1 MLDELIK
8 TVNSEYL
15 IEDNLGQIIES
26 FVSFYGE
33 ERREEIEQKIKNTPI
48 ITYIP
53 IDCLSSRIIQ
63 IKDLKTK
70 ELREKIKGQVEVDE
84 KLLTNLFGII
94 NLDNNSIMNYYAFVE
109 EVKEKK
115 DSTLSPDFTIKSL
128 SKNIT
133 AENILSGNKDEIMI
147 LLDNN
152 RALIESMIRDYN
164 QTRELI
170 KEKEELIATL
180 KKESTKLQN
189 KYLVELAEQYK
200 DFLGDEY
207 TKIIEDYKKNGI
219 IFTYKYPKLKALS
232 SNVFTDSIIDS
243 FDEESEKKLNGNL
256 GDLIKKSRISYFK
269 AMGIDLGDNYEDYLK
284 DERVKQIMPS
294 KDFIEKVRG
303 DREAIKKKYTTDLY
317 KLYPAYQIA
326 FEKMEKRN
334 IDFDGDL
341 ANDIFAAGTT
351 AVCTNIRR
359 SSDGIEMAPV
369 IFINMNRDSKGLDM
383 NIFHELNH
391 LIELETLSISEEEYT
406 TKCGWDISTDVIG
419 RDNPNNDRKFELLN
433 EIINDFI
440 AERIARDFHSKGHS
454 IVSNIETARYN
465 SAGYRETAFLARD
478 FFDKFYEPIME
489 SRSKDMSALF
499 DVVGQENFEEFA
511 KLFVEFT
518 DKFGGLKKL
527 KLIEADKKGIK
538 NEDTLKRDEI
548 FIKKNKLISEMEQY
562 SNTTKKT
569 MQ

>member
-8 TVNSEYL
+8 TVNSENL

-53 IDCLSSRIIQ
+53 IDCLSSRIHQ
-63 IKDLKTK
+63 IKDLKAK

-94 NLDNNSIMNYYAFVE
+94 NFDNNSIMNYYAFVE
-109 EVKEKK
+109 EVKEKN
-115 DSTLSPDFTIKSL
+115 DSTLSPNFTIKSL

-170 KEKEELIATL
+170 KEKEELITTL

-200 DFLGDEY
+200 EFLGDEY
-207 TKIIEDYKKNGI
+207 SLIIEDYKKYGTI
-219 IFTYKYPKLKALS
+219 YPFKYSKLKSIS
-232 SNVFTDSIIDS
+232 SNSFAESLIDS
-243 FDEESEKKLNGNL
+243 FDEKSEKKLNGNL
-256 GDLIKKSRISYFK
+256 GDLIKEIRISYFK

-326 FEKMEKRN
+326 LEKMEKRN
-334 IDFDGDL
+334 IDFDVDL
-341 ANDIFAAGTT
+341 ANDIFAAGNT

-406 TKCGWDISTDVIG
+406 FKCGWDISRVFIG
-419 RDNPNNDRKFELLN
+419 RDNPDNDRKFELVN

-465 SAGYRETAFLARD
+465 SAGYRETAFLATD

-489 SRSKDMSALF
+489 SRSKDMSVLL
-499 DVVGQENFEEFA
+499 DVVGQENFEEYA

-548 FIKKNKLISEMEQY
+548 FMRKNKLISEMEQY
-562 SNTTKKT
+562 TNATKKT